1 MSSHTQLSSTSS
13 TTSTKLCSR
22 TYKKA
27 SQLFLTRRLPEAL
40 FNLQPILTVPS
51 PSEDQQTNGD
61 YAAAL
66 APIATAS
73 STWRIKVWNFYI
85 TLLSA
90 IVELGAEE
98 GKNQF
103 GQKEWKDF
111 ATQVREGG
119 IWEHVV
125 QVGYQGREGS
135 VDAEVVYVLYVSKNN
150 QPPFFPSPLSV
161 YESSS
166 QLTCK
171 FIKRATLLLNHSS
184 SQALNQQ
191 RLETYLSS
199 YGQPNLDLADRL
211 QNASADIQQR
221 ISATGGTDTPKDL
234 TARVRIIE
242 LFTLHVLPRNEEWE
256 YAQEFINL
264 SEVLDEDRKE
274 LFLQTLEGLKEEKER
289 GEMRA
294 AELQR
299 AKDAELERQQEDER
313 RRAEEE
319 AAAAAR
325 QQQPNGQ
332 KRNTSEVDYGIEKGS
347 SRSGSKVKSPKSTDK
362 SSNGKATP
370 RTALSSSNSKNTK
383 KPVKPVSR
391 GNQARAVATSIR
403 NLFKKIIQNVSGN
416 PLSLVRLLLF
426 VLGILM
432 AFSRQDIRERVRRIT
447 GSAWQKV
454 KGTVGM
460 GVKVSY
466 I

>member
-13 TTSTKLCSR
+13 TTPTKLCSR

-40 FNLQPILTVPS
+40 SNLQPILTVPS
-51 PSEDQQTNGD
+51 SSEDQQTNGD

-135 VDAEVVYVLYVSKNN
+135 VDAEVVYVL
-150 QPPFFPSPLSV
+150 
-161 YESSS
+161 
-166 QLTCK
+166 
-171 FIKRATLLLNHSS
+171 ATLLLNHSS

-199 YGQPNLDLADRL
+199 YGQPNLDLTDRL
-211 QNASADIQQR
+211 QNVADIQQQR

-289 GEMRA
+289 GELRA

-313 RRAEEE
+313 RRTEEE

-325 QQQPNGQ
+325 QQEPNGQ

-347 SRSGSKVKSPKSTDK
+347 PRSGSKVKSSKSTDK

-432 AFSRQDIRERVRRIT
+432 AFSRQDIRERARRIT

>member
-1 MSSHTQLSSTSS
+1 MSSHTQLSSPSS
-13 TTSTKLCSR
+13 VSPTKLCSR

-40 FNLQPILTVPS
+40 STLQTILQS
-51 PSEDQQTNGD
+51 QQSSDDHQINGD
-61 YAAAL
+61 DSAAV

-73 STWRIKVWNFYI
+73 NTWRIKVWNFYI
-85 TLLSA
+85 TLLSS

-98 GKNQF
+98 GKTQF
-103 GQKEWKDF
+103 GQKEWKEF

-119 IWEHVV
+119 IWENVV
-125 QVGYQGREGS
+125 QIGYQGREGS
-135 VDAEVVYVLYVSKNN
+135 VDAEVVYVL
-150 QPPFFPSPLSV
+150 
-161 YESSS
+161 
-166 QLTCK
+166 
-171 FIKRATLLLNHSS
+171 ATLLLNHSA

-211 QNASADIQQR
+211 QNASTDFEQHR
-221 ISATGGTDTPKDL
+221 ISATSGTDTPKDL
-234 TARVRIIE
+234 AARVRIIE

-264 SEVLDEDRKE
+264 SEVLDEERKE

-289 GEMRA
+289 GELRA

-299 AKDAELERQQEDER
+299 AKDAELERERDDER
-313 RRAEEE
+313 RKTEDE

-325 QQQPNGQ
+325 QQQPNGH

-347 SRSGSKVKSPKSTDK
+347 PRSGSKGKPSKPADKSP
-362 SSNGKATP
+362 NGKATS
-370 RTALSSSNSKNTK
+370 RTSLSSSNSKNSK
-383 KPVKPVSR
+383 KPVKSEPR
-391 GNQARAVATSIR
+391 KNQVLAAATALR
-403 NLFKKIIQNVSGN
+403 NLFRRLIQNVSGN
-416 PLSLVRLLLF
+416 PLSLARTLLF

-432 AFSRQDIRERVRRIT
+432 AFSRQDIRDRVRRVT
-447 GSAWQKV
+447 DSGWQKL

>member
-13 TTSTKLCSR
+13 TTPTKLCSR

-40 FNLQPILTVPS
+40 SNLQPILTVPS
-51 PSEDQQTNGD
+51 PEDQQTNGD
-61 YAAAL
+61 FAAAL

-135 VDAEVVYVLYVSKNN
+135 VDAEVVYVL
-150 QPPFFPSPLSV
+150 
-161 YESSS
+161 
-166 QLTCK
+166 
-171 FIKRATLLLNHSS
+171 ATLLLNHSS

-199 YGQPNLDLADRL
+199 YGQPNLDLTERL
-211 QNASADIQQR
+211 QNASGDIQQR

-242 LFTLHVLPRNEEWE
+242 LFTLHVLPRTEEWE

-289 GEMRA
+289 GELRA

-299 AKDAELERQQEDER
+299 AKDAELERQRDDER

-319 AAAAAR
+319 AAEAVR

-347 SRSGSKVKSPKSTDK
+347 PRSGSKAKSPKSTDK